1 MWTNYQAD
9 QRKLPTVAS
18 TNVHSTTSA
27 TAASA
32 RPSLSSSAAI
42 SRVLPS
48 VNDEMTLTASTAP
61 ASATTSTSTSTTS
74 TAQARLVA
82 AALVSQSVRKSADFN
97 SSGDYTNTSVT
108 DAYPDVS
115 RNRGSLAD
123 YSASANASGGAHS
136 TAANKRS
143 SFAGTPTSRSE
154 FILSINPPLTFTMM
168 AGPSA
173 PNNAAMGRGGCEPMV
188 LESNHG
194 SLASLAAHRDSLT
207 SSKGS
212 LYSDDRSPSDQVII
226 SHASIISS
234 PNYGVLVSI

>member
-1 MWTNYQAD
+1 MNYQAD
-9 QRKLPTVAS
+9 HKKLTTVAP

-27 TAASA
+27 TPASA
-32 RPSLSSSAAI
+32 RPSLSSSAVV
-42 SRVLPS
+42 SRVLPTM
-48 VNDEMTLTASTAP
+48 NDETTLTTSS
-61 ASATTSTSTSTTS
+61 SATTSTTS

-97 SSGDYTNTSVT
+97 SSSDYTNTSIT
-108 DAYPDVS
+108 DAYSDVS

-123 YSASANASGGAHS
+123 YSPSVSASSGVH
-136 TAANKRS
+136 TAAGNKRS

-154 FILSINPPLTFTMM
+154 FILSINPPLTFTMG
-168 AGPSA
+168 AGSTTA
-173 PNNAAMGRGGCEPMV
+173 NSVTMGRGGCEPML

-226 SHASIISS
+226 NHTSIVLKTFLCISS
-234 PNYGVLVSI
+234 IQE